1 MSKIIHCGY
10 GRVGLA
16 AIFAFLEYKAG
27 AEIGVAG
34 GNYSHVIAKNN
45 RGAKLY
51 SVDHWKNNEANY
63 QKAAAKLST
72 MGNVDIIR
80 KTSAEAVKMFE
91 DGALDF
97 VYIDAAHDY
106 DNVSFDIAALA
117 QKIRSGGI
125 VSGHDYSNQEPGV
138 IKAVNEYADA
148 NGIDKVYILACN
160 SWYWMKQ

>member
-1 MSKIIHCGY
+1 MSKVIYQGF

-27 AEIGVAG
+27 AEIGVDG

-51 SVDHWKNNEANY
+51 SVDYWPHEAKY
-63 QKAAAKLST
+63 QKALAKLSN
-72 MGNVDIIR
+72 MDNVEMVR
-80 KTSAEAVKMFE
+80 KTSAEAVTMFE

-106 DNVSFDIAALA
+106 DNVIHDISVWSE
-117 QKIRSGGI
+117 KVRSGGI

-148 NGIDKVYILACN
+148 NGIDKVYILACK